1 MPNTIDTRI
10 TIPDRDARM
19 TIYNSLVM
27 EKKSA
32 DTQRAKLEIE
42 LDDVELVIKVIGA
55 DLIATRALFNSIMR
69 LVKTSVDVLD
79 ITDNRDS
86 MA

>member
-1 MPNTIDTRI
+1 MPNTIETRI
-10 TIPDRDARM
+10 TISDKDAII

-32 DTQRAKLEIE
+32 DTDRARLEIE
-42 LDDVELVIKVIGA
+42 LDGDELVIKVFGA

-69 LVKTSVDVLD
+69 LVKTSIDVLD
-79 ITDNRDS
+79 ITEN
-86 MA
+86 

>member
-10 TIPDRDARM
+10 TIPEKDTRT
-19 TIYNSLVM
+19 TIYDSLIM

-32 DTQRAKLEIE
+32 DTERAKLEIE
-42 LDDVELVIKVIGA
+42 LNGDDLVIRVIGT

-86 MA
+86 

>member
-1 MPNTIDTRI
+1 MPNTIDTRF
-10 TIPDRDARM
+10 TISDMDARM

-32 DTQRAKLEIE
+32 DTERARLEIE
-42 LDDVELVIKVIGA
+42 LDGDELVVRVFGE
-55 DLIATRALFNSIMR
+55 DLVATRALFNSIMR

-79 ITDNRDS
+79 ITEN
-86 MA
+86 